1 VCVTAPLVQTCFFL
15 SLFLSWFGIPDDK
28 WPETFEQIKLKVS
41 ADPSVSVSSPQ
52 NKPFMILVSNMCLF
66 SVAMEML

>member
-1 VCVTAPLVQTCFFL
+1 M
-15 SLFLSWFGIPDDK
+15 
-28 WPETFEQIKLKVS
+28 
-41 ADPSVSVSSPQ
+41 DPSVSVSFLQ